1 MFSLALDDEQ
11 SQIRDMVDD
20 FVRSEVCPARRQP
33 SCQDQFEFVIP
44 DAIMASASG
53 LGLRYLSLSEA
64 RGGPGLPQLTFSV
77 VAETLAFGDAGL
89 AATFCS
95 TAALATALFDKL
107 LQAGGFED
115 IANDFVGDDLFH
127 LSLVDGRKAK
137 PVVISKYLSDDALD
151 YSVTASR
158 EGGAWRLSGMVQSAI
173 NAPIAK
179 LFIVIAQDQES
190 GKPQVFLIP
199 AATAGLEIV
208 ERRKEEATSD
218 DFFSSTISWRHGAH
232 GEVRFADCVIEDSA
246 WAKDGDIGAFFGYLG
261 KASTLNRAA
270 IATGIARAA
279 FEEAASYTNV
289 RVQGGKPIIRH
300 EPVGLKLASMA
311 AKAEAARLLLWQAA
325 WAQDMQDMSMGDLV
339 RSNAG
344 DIAAAFALRA
354 SDEVTLDAAELF
366 GAMGVMRDMPT
377 ARLVRDALICA
388 HSADGM
394 DGPLR
399 RIAEAL
405 VEPAA

>member
-107 LQAGGFED
+107 LHAGGFED
-115 IANDFVGDDLFH
+115 VANDFVGDDLFP

-137 PVVISKYLSDDALD
+137 PVVISKYLSDEALD

-158 EGGAWRLSGMVQSAI
+158 EGGAWHLSGTVQSAI

-179 LFIVIAQDQES
+179 LLIVIAQDRES
-190 GKPQVFLIP
+190 GRPQVFLVQ
-199 AATAGLEIV
+199 AGTDGLEIV
-208 ERRKEEATSD
+208 ERCKEEATSND
-218 DFFSSTISWRHGAH
+218 FSSSTMSWRHGAH
-232 GEVRFADCVIEDSA
+232 GKVTFADCVIDNSA
-246 WAKDGDIGAFFGYLG
+246 WVEAGDIDAFFDYLG
-261 KASTLNRAA
+261 KAGTLR
-270 IATGIARAA
+270 
-279 FEEAASYTNV
+279 V
-289 RVQGGKPIIRH
+289 R
-300 EPVGLKLASMA
+300 
-311 AKAEAARLLLWQAA
+311 
-325 WAQDMQDMSMGDLV
+325 
-339 RSNAG
+339 
-344 DIAAAFALRA
+344 
-354 SDEVTLDAAELF
+354 TY
-366 GAMGVMRDMPT
+366 
-377 ARLVRDALICA
+377 
-388 HSADGM
+388 
-394 DGPLR
+394 
-399 RIAEAL
+399 
-405 VEPAA
+405 